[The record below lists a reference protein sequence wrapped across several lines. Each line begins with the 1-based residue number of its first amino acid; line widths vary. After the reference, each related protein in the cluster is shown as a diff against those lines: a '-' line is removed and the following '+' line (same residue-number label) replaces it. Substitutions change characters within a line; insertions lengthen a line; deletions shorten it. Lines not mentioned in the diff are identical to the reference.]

1 MYLSSFLGGRGERS
15 GVLGKIMTISLEIFT
30 VQYYTMTRPLYT
42 RPLWPAPTYTRSL
55 HSAPIYSLAPHNKS
69 GRWSPNSS
77 CQLSPAKKPVG
88 KIRQLSHFW
97 HSSPTPPR
105 PLSAPVAFFGPK
117 ITELGCFSDLTQD
130 NRGLSVA
137 PPSVKYSTIRTL

>member
-1 MYLSSFLGGRGERS
+1 MGGKGGEEWGFRENYDYIS
-15 GVLGKIMTISLEIFT
+15 RNFYSTVLHDDPATI
-30 VQYYTMTRPLYT
+30 
-42 RPLWPAPTYTRSL
+42 
-55 HSAPIYSLAPHNKS
+55 HSALMAGPYLHPIPTLGPYIQPAPHNKS

-137 PPSVKYSTIRTL
+137 PPPPLGKIFYN